1 MFDDLRAASNVVT
14 NSFDLTFKI
23 GGATGT
29 RLEMNFPEAHLEIPS
44 HSIEDVISLETNFM
58 ALPSTISGTD
68 ELSMTYAV

>member
-29 RLEMNFPEAHLEIPS
+29 RLELNFPEAHLDSIT
-44 HSIEDVISLETNFM
+44 SIEDVISLETNFM
-58 ALPSTISGTD
+58 ALPSTISNTD
-68 ELSMTYAV
+68 ELSMTYGV